1 MRNRLIDMGLS
12 AATVLVMSSQP
23 IWAET
28 ATFTVDPEAGNNT
41 FSAIFDASLGE
52 RIMAVTSG
60 IGCTVTVDEG
70 NLEGHAKCSV
80 PLKSVRVDNDDTKTD
95 HFQQWATNK
104 KGAPEKCTFEL
115 DVPGVKLPSALEEKK
130 PVPFTA
136 DGTFTICGR
145 KRDDVG
151 AEHLTGTVIALPA
164 SAPGDPRTL
173 RIRARVEHF
182 DRERYGI
189 SPKNTAGWLAR
200 VQQLANVVATEGTV
214 DVNIFA
220 AADASKVAKKK

>member
-1 MRNRLIDMGLS
+1 MRNRFINMELI
-12 AATVLVMSSQP
+12 ATTVLVLSSQP
-23 IWAET
+23 TWAET

-60 IGCTVTVDEG
+60 ISCTVTVDEG
-70 NLEGHAKCSV
+70 KLEGHAKCTV

-104 KGAPEKCTFEL
+104 KSAPEKCTFEL
-115 DVPGVKLPSALEEKK
+115 DVPGVKLPAALEEKK
-130 PVPFTA
+130 PVTFTA

-145 KRDDVG
+145 KRDDG
-151 AEHLTGTVIALPA
+151 GTERLTGTVISLPA
-164 SAPGDPRTL
+164 SSPGDPRTL

-200 VQQLANVVATEGTV
+200 VQQLASVVATDGTI

-220 AADASKVAKKK
+220 TAEAGKQAKK

>member
-1 MRNRLIDMGLS
+1 MPHRFFGVGLS
-12 AATVLVMSSQP
+12 AATLFIASSQP
-23 IWAET
+23 LWAET

-41 FSAIFDASLGE
+41 FSAVFDASLGE

-60 IGCTVTVDEG
+60 IGCTVNVDEG
-70 NLEGHAKCSV
+70 TLQGRAKCSV
-80 PLKSVRVDNDDTKTD
+80 PLKGVKVDNDDTKTE

-104 KGAPEKCTFEL
+104 KTEPEKCTFEL
-115 DVPGVKLPSALEEKK
+115 DVPTVKLPAALEEKK
-130 PVPFTA
+130 PVTFTA

-145 KRDDVG
+145 KRDDG
-151 AEHLTGTVIALPA
+151 GTERLTGTVISLPA
-164 SAPGDPRTL
+164 SSPGDPRTL

-200 VQQLANVVATEGTV
+200 VQQLASVVATDGTI
-214 DVNIFA
+214 DVNVFA
-220 AADASKVAKKK
+220 TAEADKQAKK

>member
-1 MRNRLIDMGLS
+1 MRHHLIEMGLT
-12 AATVLVMSSQP
+12 AAMLLAISSQP
-23 IWAET
+23 TWAEN

-41 FSAIFDASLGE
+41 FSAVFDASLGE

-70 NLEGHAKCSV
+70 TLQGHAKCSV
-80 PLKSVRVDNDDTKTD
+80 PLKGVKVDNDDTKTG

-104 KGAPEKCTFEL
+104 KIAPEKCTFEL
-115 DVPGVKLPSALEEKK
+115 DVPDVKLPSALEEKK
-130 PVPFTA
+130 PVAFTA

-145 KRDDVG
+145 KRDDG
-151 AEHLTGTVIALPA
+151 GTEHLTGTVISLPA
-164 SAPGDPRTL
+164 SSPGDPRTL
-173 RIRARVEHF
+173 RIRARIEHF

-200 VQQLANVVATEGTV
+200 VQQLASVVATEGTI

-220 AADASKVAKKK
+220 TGAAGKQAQK